1 MNGNVSRR
9 NFIKTSAVM
18 GGAAALAL
26 NSAAGIFGQSVVM
39 AQTDD
44 LSIITFEYTLESVAI
59 DVYSAAASLNLLPKA
74 ALDVAVKF
82 QSQHK
87 EHQAAF
93 AAVIQQ
99 KSGKAPTPPKGPYS
113 LPELKTAEDILMFAK
128 TLEEVAVGSYY
139 AAVGKLKDPQL
150 AATSASIFGVEAQ
163 HVAVFAAA
171 LKQDPI
177 PSAFVTGPSEDVVTK
192 TATAI
197 LTPPANSGQGGAA
210 MPSGVPATGAGGA
223 KPGDDYTGAVLGVI
237 GAASAAAAVV
247 LATRKS
253 KTEDSNTEN

>member
-9 NFIKTSAVM
+9 NFIKSSVIM

-99 KSGKAPTPPKGPYS
+99 MSGKAPTPPKGPYS
-113 LPELKTAEDILMFAK
+113 LPELKTAEDILKFAK

-139 AAVGKLKDPQL
+139 SAVGKLKDPQL

-177 PSAFVTGPSEDVVTK
+177 PSAFVTGASEDVVTK

-197 LTPPANSGQGGAA
+197 LTPPAQGGAA
-210 MPSGVPATGAGGA
+210 MPTGVPSTGAGGA

-247 LATRKS
+247 LATRKAH
-253 KTEDSNTEN
+253 TDDSNSEN